1 VRKPVTQTTLEKER
15 PRAVRP
21 APVRPRRELAHR
33 VSGGIEVTLYWSA
46 HNNST
51 SIEVWQSATEETLQF
66 TVANEQAL
74 EAFHHPFAHLDQEEQ
89 SITSTTRRPPD
100 SPAFEEPSEP

>member
-1 VRKPVTQTTLEKER
+1 VRKPVTETTLEKEI

-46 HNNST
+46 HNNTT

-66 TVANEQAL
+66 TVAKEQAL

-89 SITSTTRRPPD
+89 SIT
-100 SPAFEEPSEP
+100 PAFEEPAEP